1 MRNLSRQQL
10 QSVIKKEE
18 IAPLYL
24 LMGPETYLREEA
36 SRAIADAGL
45 GDTALRE
52 FNESRFSLIVTSAL
66 DAIKAAE
73 ECVTLRDGI
82 QQLFVITPQRKVVH
96 ITDFGKV
103 REKDE
108 DALIRYIENPR
119 ASSVVIFSTLDLDK
133 RKKLTKALFDKCTI
147 VEFPLVTN
155 AEAKAW
161 ARDYL
166 KRLSVSAD
174 EITLNNIIA
183 LVGTN
188 LQTLSSELEKLAAAA
203 GETGQITTELVDQLI
218 DRSRELSNFDLGDQL
233 IAGDRRRAL
242 ETLHR
247 LLEDDVAP
255 VMLLGLIAGNYHRLA
270 LAKELL
276 KRGARDEVYRLIYGP
291 PAKRDAFMNTLQ
303 RSDSTRIARSIQ
315 LIAAADLAIK
325 TSLAGGGPKGA
336 RLQLEVLVCELAS

>member
-1 MRNLSRQQL
+1 MTALTRDKIDQSLSAGR
-10 QSVIKKEE
+10 IE
-18 IAPLYL
+18 PLYL
-24 LMGPETYLREEA
+24 LVGCESYLRDMA
-36 SRAIADAGL
+36 ARKIADAALTGTL
-45 GDTALRE
+45 LRE
-52 FNESRFSLIVTSAL
+52 FNEATFSLLTDSAMT
-66 DAIKAAE
+66 AIAAAE
-73 ECVTLRDGI
+73 QLPMLSERRVIRIKDFAKLRE
-82 QQLFVITPQRKVVH
+82 
-96 ITDFGKV
+96 TD
-103 REKDE
+103 EE
-108 DALIRYIENPR
+108 IIIRYLNRPLD
-119 ASSVVIFSTLDLDK
+119 STVLIFVADDLDK
-133 RKKLTKALFDKCTI
+133 RKKLTRSLQTSCTI
-147 VEFPLVTN
+147 VEFPALKD

-161 ARDYL
+161 ARTRL
-166 KRLSVSAD
+166 KELKTTVD
-174 EITLNNIIA
+174 ERVLTDIVR

-203 GETGQITTELVDQLI
+203 AKTGQITTEFVDQLI

-233 IAGDRRRAL
+233 ITGDRRRAL

-303 RSDSTRIARSIQ
+303 RSDSTRIARGIQ